1 MKRFDL
7 NKLVRKAVRDMQAY
21 SSARDEYT
29 SSKGIFMDA
38 NENPYGGHFSRYP
51 DPLQVQLRKAFAKEK
66 ECSVSQVLF
75 GNGSDEWIDL
85 LIRVFCESGKD
96 QIIYC
101 PPTYGMYK
109 VCADFNGVASV
120 AVPQSIAFGIDSKAV
135 LEKAS
140 PSTKLLFLCSPNNPT
155 GKCIPRDQLEYIIAR
170 FPGIVVLDEAYIDFV
185 AGKSLLNALDK
196 YPNLVILQTFSK
208 ARGLA
213 GLRLGVVFAS
223 DKIIEI
229 LTKVKL
235 PYNVNQYTQEKALET
250 LQTPSDFRRTT
261 EKLIREKL
269 KLKKALQQFDC
280 IEKVFPSDANFLL
293 LRCTDANALYQF
305 LLKKNIVVRSRT
317 TALHCEEC
325 LRISIGSEEQ
335 NASLIAAIESYVKTV
350 LPLAEIKK

>member
-1 MKRFDL
+1 MKRFEL
-7 NKLVRKAVRDMQAY
+7 NKLTRKAVQNMEAY

-38 NENPYGGHFSRYP
+38 NENPYGGDFSRYP
-51 DPLQVQLRKAFAKEK
+51 DPLQKQLRKAFAKEK
-66 ECSVSQVLF
+66 ECRISQILF

-85 LIRVFCESGKD
+85 LIRVFCEPGKD

-101 PPTYGMYK
+101 PPSYGMYK
-109 VCADFNGVASV
+109 VCADFNGVASIV
-120 AVPQSIAFGIDSKAV
+120 VPQSASFGIDSKTI
-135 LEKAS
+135 LDKAS
-140 PSTKLLFLCSPNNPT
+140 PHTKLLFLCSPNNPT
-155 GKCIPRDQLEYIIAR
+155 GKSIPRDQLEYIIAR

-185 AGKSLLNALDK
+185 AGKSMLNALDE

-223 DKIIEI
+223 ESIVAT
-229 LTKVKL
+229 LAKVKL
-235 PYNVNQYTQEKALET
+235 PYNVNQYTQEKALES
-250 LQTPSDFRRTT
+250 LQAPSDFRKAT

-280 IEKVFPSDANFLL
+280 IDKVFPSDANFLL
-293 LRCTDANALYQF
+293 LRCTNANALYQF
-305 LLKKNIVVRSRT
+305 LLKKNIIVRSRT

-325 LRISIGSEEQ
+325 LRISIGSEAQ
-335 NASLIAAIESYVKTV
+335 NASLIAAIESYAKTI